1 MSSEVKANKISPA
14 TGTAL
19 QISDSGDTTTI
30 PSGATLDVNGTL
42 DVTGATVTGL
52 SAGKVLQI
60 VESKVVNPSGNLT
73 TTSASLVAIGA
84 PYEIAITPS
93 ATGSKV
99 LVQFQ
104 VSQHYTGGS
113 AYQSVF
119 SIYRDIGGAG
129 YSELT
134 TGADGIH
141 QSQSSNWQYFLF
153 QYLDSPSTTSACT
166 YKLYWYPK
174 AGTTSYIQEHS
185 MRASYAWEIGA

>member
-1 MSSEVKANKISPA
+1 
-14 TGTAL
+14 
-19 QISDSGDTTTI
+19 
-30 PSGATLDVNGTL
+30 
-42 DVTGATVTGL
+42 
-52 SAGKVLQI
+52 VLQI
-60 VESKVVNPSGNLT
+60 VESKVVNPSGNLS

-104 VSQHYTGGS
+104 VSQHYTAGS
-113 AYQSVF
+113 SYQSVF
-119 SIYRDIGGAG
+119 SIFRDIGGAG
-129 YSELT
+129 YTELT

-141 QSQSSNWQYFLF
+141 QSQSGNWQYFLF
-153 QYLDSPSTTSACT
+153 QYLDSPSTTSECT

-174 AGTTSYIQEHS
+174 VGTTSYIYEHS

>member
-1 MSSEVKANKISPA
+1 MSSELKTNKISPA

-19 QISDSGDTTTI
+19 QIGDSGDTITI
-30 PSGATLDVNGTL
+30 PSGATLTNSGTA
-42 DVTGATVTGL
+42 TGF
-52 SAGKVLQI
+52 GKVLQV

-104 VSQHYTGGS
+104 VSQHYTDGGS
-113 AYQSVF
+113 YQSVF
-119 SIYRDIGGAG
+119 SIFRDIGGAG
-129 YSELT
+129 YTELT

-141 QSQSSNWQYFLF
+141 QSQSGNWQYFLF
-153 QYLDSPSTTSACT
+153 QYLDSPSTTSECT

-174 AGTTSYIQEHS
+174 VGTTSYIYEHS

>member
-1 MSSEVKANKISPA
+1 MSALNVNAIDKESGS
-14 TGTAL
+14 TLTLGGSGTTVQPHA
-19 QISDSGDTTTI
+19 S
-30 PSGATLDVNGTL
+30 
-42 DVTGATVTGL
+42 ATVSGFGG
-52 SAGKVLQI
+52 GKVLQI
-60 VESKVVNPSGNLT
+60 VESKVVNPSGNLS

-104 VSQHYTGGS
+104 VSQHYTAGS
-113 AYQSVF
+113 SYQSVF
-119 SIYRDIGGAG
+119 SIFRDIGGAG
-129 YSELT
+129 YTELT

-141 QSQSSNWQYFLF
+141 QSQSGNWQYFLF
-153 QYLDSPSTTSACT
+153 QYLDSPSTTSECT

-174 AGTTSYIQEHS
+174 VGTTSYIYEHS